1 MHHPRSKWIRRKS
14 WIKHSRSVSPWVDL
28 LPVLVFALSC
38 VAVLVYLIYC
48 QVTAPAPDAAHPT
61 VPKTPAAP
69 VHNNPLNF

>member
-1 MHHPRSKWIRRKS
+1 M
-14 WIKHSRSVSPWVDL
+14 SPWVDL